1 MCGAGMMRARLHLC
15 VDLGEGLREL
25 GLEAA
30 DLRLHR
36 VEDVLVHLEGGCG
49 VGIWG
54 VNGGVKGWR
63 WRCEG
68 WSFTSSL
75 WLVSSQKTIWTIVWS
90 AGSASNP
97 SDMSE
102 PRDLVERSGAERREC
117 RCEG

>member
-1 MCGAGMMRARLHLC
+1 M
-15 VDLGEGLREL
+15 
-25 GLEAA
+25 
-30 DLRLHR
+30 
-36 VEDVLVHLEGGCG
+36 
-49 VGIWG
+49 WG
-54 VNGGVKGWR
+54 VNMSCEWRCEGVAMEV
-63 WRCEG
+63 CEG

-117 RCEG
+117 LCEG

>member
-1 MCGAGMMRARLHLC
+1 MRGVVGGAGMRRAGGNARALHLC

-54 VNGGVKGWR
+54 VNGGVNR
-63 WRCEG
+63 W
-68 WSFTSSL
+68 
-75 WLVSSQKTIWTIVWS
+75 
-90 AGSASNP
+90 
-97 SDMSE
+97 
-102 PRDLVERSGAERREC
+102 
-117 RCEG
+117 